1 MDKKD
6 RFILALV
13 LVIVA
18 MLAFIVYNTKKQ
30 QEVQQQL
37 LRTMEY
43 NSANPGGD
51 NKGKPKDP
59 YKEIAVN
66 NSLRKKARDI
76 QECYN
81 DFLKTNPKLT
91 DGFVEIDWNIR
102 RW

>member
-43 NSANPGGD
+43 NSANPGCRSF
-51 NKGKPKDP
+51 PP
-59 YKEIAVN
+59 L
-66 NSLRKKARDI
+66 SFHLHR
-76 QECYN
+76 QECKPILPIN
-81 DFLKTNPKLT
+81 TILK
-91 DGFVEIDWNIR
+91 R
-102 RW
+102 